1 MWLALAVVASMFW
14 GVTYA
19 IYGQLLKTL
28 SVPTVMFF
36 SSLVAAC
43 VMLTAAV
50 ATKRLGAD
58 VQALAASPGLVRLLA
73 ACIIVTILANVAIS
87 YSIIGRNAT
96 LAAVIEIAY
105 PVFTVLAAWLL
116 FGEKHLN
123 WATLVGGLLIFAG
136 ASVIALKAA

>member
-1 MWLALAVVASMFW
+1 MWIALAVVASMFW

-19 IYGQLLKTL
+19 IYGQLLKSL

-43 VMLTAAV
+43 VMLTASV

-58 VQALAASPGLVRLLA
+58 MQALAASPGLVRLLA
-73 ACIIVTILANVAIS
+73 ACIVVTILANVAIS